1 MPMYDYQCTECNYE
15 YEELRKMEDRALA
28 RVCPSC
34 KNAFTLKKVSAPRI
48 DPNMDCPGAKMKF
61 RKDAERRGRG
71 ADMTRANRED
81 TSEDTHREAWNRR
94 QAMGE
99 TRVTKH

>member
-1 MPMYDYQCTECNYE
+1 MPMYNYRCPKGHEFEALETMANRARSECF
-15 YEELRKMEDRALA
+15 
-28 RVCPSC
+28 SC
-34 KNAFTLKKVSAPRI
+34 GAIADMVISAPRI